1 MADPAIAGTIAS
13 FAVVAILLPLLVL
26 LLPSLLL
33 RHLLAPLLPGV
44 IFRGD
49 RQRRELAITI
59 VDGPRPG
66 SDGSRHTGSMVLLA
80 LLRELQVPA
89 TLIVISGHLE
99 RADPAY
105 LAEALADGHGI
116 GHHMNEDS
124 VSARLSSAGFRQAFD
139 QAAVQLQSAATPC
152 PLPLRWFRPGGGWI
166 RPSMLRSD
174 GTSSHL
180 AHHLR

>member
-99 RADPAY
+99 RADPARPS
-105 LAEALADGHGI
+105 I
-116 GHHMNEDS
+116 
-124 VSARLSSAGFRQAFD
+124 R
-139 QAAVQLQSAATPC
+139 
-152 PLPLRWFRPGGGWI
+152 PLPSSRAQRRRASCGCSGSVPAVAGSGPRCSPASGPVRTWLTTCDTAETCHSSSPVPDHPWGLRPC
-166 RPSMLRSD
+166 
-174 GTSSHL
+174 
-180 AHHLR
+180 